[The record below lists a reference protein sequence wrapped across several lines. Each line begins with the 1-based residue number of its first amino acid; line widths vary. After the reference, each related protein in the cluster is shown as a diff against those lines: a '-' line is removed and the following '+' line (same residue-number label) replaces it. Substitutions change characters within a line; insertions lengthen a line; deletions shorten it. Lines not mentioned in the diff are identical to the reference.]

1 LRLALAA
8 KWRPSPCAFD
18 LRRGGRFTSVIDPIS
33 YPHWQ
38 DTAAHV
44 AGSHQFIASLP
55 LLLGD
60 AIASRDAVM
69 A

>member
-1 LRLALAA
+1 
-8 KWRPSPCAFD
+8 
-18 LRRGGRFTSVIDPIS
+18 VIDPIS

-55 LLLGD
+55 LLSCD